1 MMYRKGKIEAKGV
14 VPHADGPVNTINDP
28 AKFPN
33 KGKFSGKT
41 PANGVIDEAV
51 GPVFTTNSTHIPTM
65 NADKPAPESK
75 QLKTARST
83 VDIKEHE
90 TTGDLTVS
98 QRGSGE
104 PTDRPYPLARSYEKK
119 GKMDKIPN
127 RPDR

>member
-1 MMYRKGKIEAKGV
+1 MKMPAGKFKAAKP

-41 PANGVIDEAV
+41 PANGVIMEAK
-51 GPVFTTNSTHIPTM
+51 GPIFTCNETHIPTM
-65 NADKPAPESK
+65 NADVPSK
-75 QLKTARST
+75 EKELKNSKGRVNIS
-83 VDIKEHE
+83 EHE

-104 PTDRPYPLARSYEKK
+104 PTDRPYPLARSYEKSGKK
-119 GKMDKIPN
+119 GSVPN
-127 RPDR
+127 RAGR